1 MQVICWY
8 NLHMSIRDH
17 WIVFQE
23 SLERSADRFKRDVST
38 ITVMA
43 VSKTRSLDEIIEARA
58 AGLNLFGEN
67 RIEEASEKF
76 AELDSDEYPLCLIGH
91 LQSNKVNKI
100 DARYKGVHSVD
111 SLKIANRL
119 SIHRDKI
126 NSPLEILL
134 QVNTSGEDS
143 KSGFADSIQLCD
155 AAAEIAEMPSL
166 NLRGLMT
173 MAPFIDDERIVR
185 SCFSTC
191 REWSEVIKIYV
202 IGEPILSMGMSSDF
216 EWAVAEGSTLLRI
229 GTTLFGGR

>member
-1 MQVICWY
+1 M
-8 NLHMSIRDH
+8 
-17 WIVFQE
+17 VFQE
-23 SLERSADRFKRDVST
+23 SLEKAADRYKRDVSS

-43 VSKTRSLDEIIEARA
+43 VSKTRSLDEIKEARA

-76 AELDSDEYPLCLIGH
+76 AELDSDEYPLYLIGH

-100 DARYKGVHSVD
+100 DARYKGVHSID

-119 SIHRDKI
+119 SMHRDKI

-143 KSGFADSIQLCD
+143 KSGFTDSIQLCD
-155 AAAEIAEMPSL
+155 AAAEIAEMSCL

-173 MAPFIDDERIVR
+173 MAPFVDDERIVR
-185 SCFSTC
+185 SCFSAC
-191 REWSEVIKIYV
+191 SEWSDDIKKYV
-202 IGEPILSMGMSSDF
+202 IGDPILSMGMSSDF

-229 GTTLFGGR
+229 GTTIFGGS